1 MDGTPVFL
9 QDIWPTRAEI
19 QVVEQKYVI
28 PAMFKEV
35 YDKIEKGS
43 TNWANLVAP
52 DGKLYPWDP
61 SSTYI
66 KHPPY
71 FDNIQKVNY
80 ILRYIYI
87 YIYFIFNFIFFHK
100 FFMCL
105 TNNLIII
112 SIIIRNYQ
120 K

>member
-1 MDGTPVFL
+1 MSKIYTGHRMDGTPVFL

-19 QVVEQKYVI
+19 RVVEQKYVI

-43 TNWANLVAP
+43 SNWANLVAP
-52 DGKLYPWDP
+52 DGKLYPWDS

-80 ILRYIYI
+80 MFYFYIFLFYI
-87 YIYFIFNFIFFHK
+87 
-100 FFMCL
+100 
-105 TNNLIII
+105 
-112 SIIIRNYQ
+112 
-120 K
+120 